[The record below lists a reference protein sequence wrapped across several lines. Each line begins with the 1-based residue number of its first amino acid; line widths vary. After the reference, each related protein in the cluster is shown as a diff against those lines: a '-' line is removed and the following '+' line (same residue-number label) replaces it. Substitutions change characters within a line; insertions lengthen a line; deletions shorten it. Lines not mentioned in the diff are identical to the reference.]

1 MGMRKLTHLIAPLI
15 ALSTCLLF
23 AGCQTVPAYQQ
34 QHVSKPGMTFSES
47 LVESSASSLTAQV
60 EPGSQTSGGA
70 QASGCSACR

>member
-1 MGMRKLTHLIAPLI
+1 MKLPSPLGKPLLAI
-15 ALSTCLLF
+15 SPAILF

-34 QHVSKPGMTFSES
+34 EQLSKPGMTFSDS
-47 LVESSASSLTAQV
+47 LVEQSISSLTAQV

>member
-1 MGMRKLTHLIAPLI
+1 MRNPLLPPLLALL
-15 ALSTCLLF
+15 ALSAGLLV

-34 QHVSKPGMTFSES
+34 QHLSKPGMTFSDS
-47 LVESSASSLTAQV
+47 LVEDSQTKLTAQI